1 MRVVVQRSGE
11 SSVTVNKQIIGK
23 ISHGLVLLICVEKT
37 DSIDTIEKAV
47 RKILNLRIFE
57 DEQGKMNKSIIDVNG
72 SVLAISQFTLS
83 WRGTKGNRPSFDH
96 SMPPK
101 EASELFNKMVLMLKN
116 DVPVETGE
124 FGASMNVSI
133 ENLGPVTFSLDF

>member
-1 MRVVVQRSGE
+1 
-11 SSVTVNKQIIGK
+11 
-23 ISHGLVLLICVEKT
+23 
-37 DSIDTIEKAV
+37 
-47 RKILNLRIFE
+47 
-57 DEQGKMNKSIIDVNG
+57 MNKSIIDVNG

-133 ENLGPVTFSLDF
+133 EILLYYFFFRFLSNVFGSDLIFLIIR

>member
-1 MRVVVQRSGE
+1 MRVVVQRSGR
-11 SSVTVNKQIIGK
+11 SSVAVNKQIIGK

-47 RKILNLRIFE
+47 RKILNLRVFE
-57 DEQGKMNKSIIDVNG
+57 DGQGKMNKSIIDVNG

-83 WRGTKGNRPSFDH
+83 WRGTKGNRPSFDN

-101 EASELFNKMVLMLKN
+101 EASELFNKMVFMLKN